1 MSLLTRKRGLIT
13 KTSPKSMISEAYRR
27 MRTNMAFS
35 DRDGTLKT
43 IAITSTVPGEGKSTT
58 SANIAVAYAQAN
70 KNVLLIDADL
80 RNPSQ
85 HHIFELSNHYGLS
98 TLLTERSEPDE
109 VIQKTIIDNLQVIS
123 AGPIPSNPSELLD
136 SLSMT
141 DLLEAAKE
149 RFDIII
155 LDTPA
160 IMTVTD
166 ALVVAGKCDGVI
178 LVIRAGKVKN
188 DMAEKAKVSLEYGKA
203 TIIGAVLNQVSG

>member
-1 MSLLTRKRGLIT
+1 LMRKRSLIAE
-13 KTSPKSMISEAYRR
+13 TSPKSAISEAYRR
-27 MRTNMAFS
+27 LRTNIEFS
-35 DRDGTLKT
+35 NRDGALKT
-43 IAITSTVPGEGKSTT
+43 IAITSAVPGEGRSTT

-80 RNPSQ
+80 RKPSQ

-98 TLLTERSEPDE
+98 TMLTGRSEPED

-141 DLLEAAKE
+141 TLLEATKE

-155 LDTPA
+155 IDTPP

-166 ALVVAGKCDGVI
+166 ALVVAGKCDGVV
-178 LVIRAGKVKN
+178 LVIHAGKVKN
-188 DMAEKAKVSLEYGKA
+188 DAAAKAHASLEYGKA
-203 TIIGAVLNQVSG
+203 TILGAVLNHVSR